1 MRNGKFDGSS
11 AAFRFQLNPASWILH
26 PEKRPKG
33 ARMIEILHDVF
44 TGTLYVL
51 GTALAVFVVLML
63 LVLIR
68 GFARELLNKGRK

>member
-1 MRNGKFDGSS
+1 
-11 AAFRFQLNPASWILH
+11 
-26 PEKRPKG
+26 
-33 ARMIEILHDVF
+33 MIEILHDVF

-68 GFARELLNKGRK
+68 GFVRELLNKGRK